1 METIGPNRPSAE
13 DITIKIASEDA
24 QRAICIT
31 IEELIIRLKN
41 RDFYSPPDFDPD
53 YVSVGKNSVIHKND
67 YIAALEDLKFKIQ
80 SEGNWVE

>member
-13 DITIKIASEDA
+13 DITVKIASEDA
-24 QRAICIT
+24 QRAICMT

-41 RDFYSPPDFDPD
+41 KDFYSPPDFDSD
-53 YVSVGKNSVIHKND
+53 YVSVGRNSVIHKDD

>member
-1 METIGPNRPSAE
+1 MENIGPCRPSAE
-13 DITIKIASEDA
+13 DIRVTIAAKDA
-24 QRAICIT
+24 QRAICLT
-31 IEELIIRLKN
+31 IDELIARLKS

-53 YVSVGKNSVIHKND
+53 YVSLGRNAVIHRDD